1 MTRKSDGPA
10 ALNTL
15 APQRP
20 TPARAEVVSV
30 EWLFEPAWPG
40 RRLMARLSDG
50 EVTLTDETG
59 ELASDEDAAS
69 AAIILAAGLSATTA
83 MVEVVWSPLV
93 ATPRG
98 PGVVAIDLVDLD
110 GEPLADVP
118 FAERRRLL
126 ESIVEPGERL
136 RIGPLVKHPVDRW
149 LAGWQESG
157 FTHFIARHQNSP
169 YLPGE
174 ANPECLEVSIGP
186 PAPPGMMARL
196 TGSRE
201 RVRRVRD

>member
-1 MTRKSDGPA
+1 
-10 ALNTL
+10 
-15 APQRP
+15 
-20 TPARAEVVSV
+20 
-30 EWLFEPAWPG
+30 
-40 RRLMARLSDG
+40 MARLSDG
-50 EVTLTDETG
+50 EVQLTDDAG
-59 ELASDEDAAS
+59 EAASDEDAAS
-69 AAIILAAGLSATTA
+69 AAIILAAGLTATSAV
-83 MVEVVWSPLV
+83 VEVVWTPLV

-98 PGVVAIDLVDLD
+98 PAVVAVDLVELD

-136 RIGPLVKHPVDRW
+136 RIGPLVKHPVGRW
-149 LAGWQESG
+149 LAGWQASG
-157 FTHFIARHQNSP
+157 FTHFLARHQNSA

-174 ANPECLEVSIGP
+174 ANPECLEIAIGP

-201 RVRRVRD
+201 RVRHVRD